1 MRDALLHC
9 KILFDISV
17 NEQPFARFPR
27 SKWGDGT
34 NLLNDANHCLTY
46 WEDFSVKHDAI
57 SISNL
62 GGGGENEVFSYLEGK
77 KKSANY
83 VESFERHPKSL

>member
-1 MRDALLHC
+1 MLYSTVKFYLTSLSMNNLLPAFQD
-9 KILFDISV
+9 L
-17 NEQPFARFPR
+17 NG
-27 SKWGDGT
+27 GDGT

-62 GGGGENEVFSYLEGK
+62 GGGGENEAFSYLEGK